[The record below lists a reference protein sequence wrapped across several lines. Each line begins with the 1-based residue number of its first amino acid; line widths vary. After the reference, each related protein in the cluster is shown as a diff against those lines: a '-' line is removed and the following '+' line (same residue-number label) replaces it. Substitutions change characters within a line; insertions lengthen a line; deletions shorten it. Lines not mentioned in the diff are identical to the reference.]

1 MVDELSRADGFAAI
15 MTTHNPDHPILLD
28 SSVCLL
34 GRDGRLRKGSVDEIM
49 QEDVLETPQVP
60 MVYVFDMPKSRQTL
74 IGLYR
79 PLNDVK
85 TDRDKACLEMW
96 GEYFGGGMSSVL
108 FQEVREFRS
117 MAYASQGVAFTPT
130 LAHSVD
136 PSGYLAIVATQG
148 DKSMQA
154 IALLDSLMA
163 DMPVNAQN
171 MDVARQS
178 LLNDINNSYPSFR
191 GKSILVSLQQRMGY
205 TRDSNAAL
213 VEQLPGLTQAD
224 IEAFYRQRH

>member
-1 MVDELSRADGFAAI
+1 MVEKSL
-15 MTTHNPDHPILLD
+15 
-28 SSVCLL
+28 
-34 GRDGRLRKGSVDEIM
+34 K
-49 QEDVLETPQVP
+49 TPQQPV
-60 MVYVFDMPKSRQTL
+60 VYVFDMPKSRQTL

-79 PLNDVK
+79 PLEAVK

-117 MAYASQGVAFTPT
+117 MAYAAQGVTATPQ
-130 LAHSVD
+130 LASSSN
-136 PSGYLAIVATQG
+136 PSGYMAVVATQS

-191 GKSILVSLQQRMGY
+191 GKAILVSLQQRMGY

-224 IEAFYRQRH
+224 IEAFYRQYIKGQPCQLMVVGNVKKLDMKALARYGTIVKVKKDDIYTTKRPKK

>member
-1 MVDELSRADGFAAI
+1 M
-15 MTTHNPDHPILLD
+15 
-28 SSVCLL
+28 
-34 GRDGRLRKGSVDEIM
+34 
-49 QEDVLETPQVP
+49 
-60 MVYVFDMPKSRQTL
+60 
-74 IGLYR
+74 
-79 PLNDVK
+79 K

-154 IALLDSLMA
+154 IALLDSLVN
-163 DMPVNAQN
+163 DMPVNAEN
-171 MDVARQS
+171 IDVARQS
-178 LLNDINNSYPSFR
+178 LLNDINNSYPTFR
-191 GKSILVSLQQRMGY
+191 GKPLIISLMERCGY
-205 TRDSNAAL
+205 TADQNTAMAQ
-213 VEQLPGLTQAD
+213 QLPTITQAD
-224 IEAFYRQRH
+224 VEAFYRQHIQGQPYQLMIVGNLKRLDLKALARYGTVVKVKKEDIYRTKPVKTK